1 MVQKA
6 TKFTDND
13 IMAYIDKNTA
23 NIRNLSKKF
32 YYFTYLKKADL
43 LQEGRLKII
52 ELLRAFESGKLGC
65 GLDSLDR
72 YIGRS
77 LVNHYVSLVRRFPA
91 DEYFDP
97 KKFAFSH
104 GTESD
109 DLDVLIIHSMLSDL
123 LTDKEYDVAELLLE
137 GYPRREIA
145 AILEMTPRSV
155 SYVIQCIREK
165 LKKQTK

>member
-6 TKFTDND
+6 KFTDED
-13 IMAYIDKNTA
+13 IIEYLNKNKA
-23 NIRNLSKKF
+23 NIHTLSRKF

-52 ELLRAFESGKLGC
+52 ELLRAFENGKITCELK
-65 GLDSLDR
+65 DLDR

-77 LVNHYVSLVRRFPA
+77 LVNHYVSLVRRYPS

-104 GTESD
+104 GDEDTSID
-109 DLDVLIIHSMLSDL
+109 DYLIYSLLHETLKPRELDIATLMLEEY
-123 LTDKEYDVAELLLE
+123 TRKEISECLGIAPSSVNRIV
-137 GYPRREIA
+137 RR
-145 AILEMTPRSV
+145 
-155 SYVIQCIREK
+155 IRGK
-165 LKKQTK
+165 LKKEL